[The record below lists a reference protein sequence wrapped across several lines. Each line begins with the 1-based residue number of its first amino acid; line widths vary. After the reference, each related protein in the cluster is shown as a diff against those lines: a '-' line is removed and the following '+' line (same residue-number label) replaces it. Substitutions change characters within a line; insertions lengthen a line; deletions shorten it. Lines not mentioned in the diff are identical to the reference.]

1 MFDGA
6 PISDGASAVIL
17 CPLEDAK
24 KYTDNYVKV
33 SAVAQASDSLAL
45 FQRKSITEFEA
56 TRVAAEQAYKIAGI
70 TAKDVKVAEIHDDY
84 TVAGV
89 MALQDLG
96 LYEKGKAGKAFL
108 DGDTKFDAGK
118 VAVNTSGGLKAKGYP
133 IGAAGVSQIVEL
145 YAQLTNS
152 AADRQVKDA
161 KYGLAQ
167 SVGGTGSAVTV
178 SILEAM

>member
-1 MFDGA
+1 
-6 PISDGASAVIL
+6 
-17 CPLEDAK
+17 
-24 KYTDNYVKV
+24 
-33 SAVAQASDSLAL
+33 
-45 FQRKSITEFEA
+45 
-56 TRVAAEQAYKIAGI
+56 
-70 TAKDVKVAEIHDDY
+70 
-84 TVAGV
+84 

-96 LYEKGKAGKAFL
+96 LYEKGGKAFL

-118 VAVNTSGGLKAKGYP
+118 IAVNTSGGLKAKGYP

-145 YAQLTNS
+145 FAQLTNT
-152 AADRQVKDA
+152 ADGRQVPNA